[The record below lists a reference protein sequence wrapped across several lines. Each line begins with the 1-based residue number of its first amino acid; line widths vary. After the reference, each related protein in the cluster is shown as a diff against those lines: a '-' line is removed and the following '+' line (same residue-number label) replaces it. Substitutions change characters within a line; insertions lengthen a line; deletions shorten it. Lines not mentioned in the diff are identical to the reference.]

1 MATIWS
7 CDDYT
12 IEKVSSNSV
21 NSTDSANQV
30 NML

>member
-12 IEKVSSNSV
+12 IEKVSSNTLA
-21 NSTDSANQV
+21 TDSQKLH
-30 NML
+30 ML